1 MAGDVDFRQA
11 IQTVFQRYV
20 GLARTDRGV
29 ELIAVCDAET
39 GNYLLMNVGWSG
51 RDRIHSVVVH
61 LRAIGEQI
69 RVEWNGTDTLIDDL
83 IELGLREEDFVPASP
98 RSPLSA
104 IAG

>member
-1 MAGDVDFRQA
+1 
-11 IQTVFQRYV
+11 
-20 GLARTDRGV
+20 
-29 ELIAVCDAET
+29 
-39 GNYLLMNVGWSG
+39 MNVGWSG
-51 RDRIHSVVVH
+51 HDRIHSVVVH

>member
-20 GLARTDRGV
+20 GLARADRGV
-29 ELIAVCDAET
+29 ELIAVCDGET

-61 LRAIGEQI
+61 LRAIGEKI

-83 IELGLREEDFVPASP
+83 IELGLREEDFVPASA
-98 RSPLSA
+98 RSPMSA

>member
-1 MAGDVDFRQA
+1 MAEGVNFRQA
-11 IQTVFQRYV
+11 IQTVSQRYV

-51 RDRIHSVVVH
+51 HDRIHSVVVH
-61 LRAIGEQI
+61 LRAIREQI

-83 IELGLREEDFVPASP
+83 IELGLREEDFVPASA

>member
-1 MAGDVDFRQA
+1 MAESVDFRQA

-83 IELGLREEDFVPASP
+83 IESGLREEDFVPASP
-98 RSPLSA
+98 
-104 IAG
+104 